1 MSILELYR
9 AFTNG
14 LITESEA
21 RKAMTEKVGY
31 WSAIG
36 WVDGWIREV
45 KTHG

>member
-1 MSILELYR
+1 MTILDIQY

-14 LITESEA
+14 LITEREA
-21 RKAMTEKVGY
+21 RKAMTDKVGY

-36 WVDGWIREV
+36 WIDGWKREV